1 MLLGFFVV
9 LNGSALILKIH
20 TDIIIQTKEEIME
33 NKFEWK
39 FTDIYKTKEDYKEDI
54 KKVKEKLEEI
64 VQYRGKLKDS
74 SENIYKCYKIYEEI
88 VEMDCK
94 IYAYGMLQYHRNMTN
109 QEAVELFKEAE
120 ELDNKIDEK
129 TAFMVPELTDM
140 DTATLEKYMKED
152 KSLQRYSRRINEI
165 LENKKHILSK
175 EIEEVLSK
183 FSDTFNG
190 CENAYSVLTNAE
202 IKFPSIKDSD
212 GNELEVNEA
221 EYSKLLENKDREVRR
236 KGATTLVSE
245 YGKYINTITE
255 LYLNTVKQDTKIAK
269 LRNYKSSLEKAVI
282 DDEAT
287 VKVYETL
294 LKTINEHIGINHEY
308 TSLKKKLLN
317 LPDIHMYDMS
327 INPFNQTDTTMDIED
342 AEELVLKALAPLGT
356 EYVNKLKEAFNSNWM
371 DAYLSPNKRGGA
383 YNMPVYGVHP
393 YVLLNYTGTNFDVSS
408 IAHEFG
414 HAMHS
419 YYSDK
424 NQNVLEHSYTLLLAE
439 IASTVNEILL
449 AQYRLDNSTAK
460 QEKIALL
467 YDRIETVKSTLFTQA
482 MFAEFEQEVH
492 SRIEN
497 GEILNAEKLGNI
509 YVDLCRKYYGEDLV
523 IDEYN
528 KYNWTRV
535 NHFFRCFYVYKYATG
550 ISCAIDIASRIL
562 SGEEGLVEKYIN
574 MLKMGE
580 SKKSLDIL
588 KTVGIDLEDSRTY
601 ENALKFYKNDI
612 EKLEELI

>member
-129 TAFMVPELTDM
+129 TAFMVPELTNM

-152 KSLQRYSRRINEI
+152 KSLQRYSRRITEI
-165 LENKKHILSK
+165 IENKKHILSK

-202 IKFPSIKDSD
+202 IKFPSIKDSN
-212 GNELEVNEA
+212 GKELEVNEA

-236 KGATTLVSE
+236 KGAIALVSE

-269 LRNYKSSLEKAVI
+269 LRNYKSSLEKAVL

-497 GEILNAEKLGNI
+497 GEIL
-509 YVDLCRKYYGEDLV
+509 
-523 IDEYN
+523 
-528 KYNWTRV
+528 W
-535 NHFFRCFYVYKYATG
+535 
-550 ISCAIDIASRIL
+550 
-562 SGEEGLVEKYIN
+562 
-574 MLKMGE
+574 
-580 SKKSLDIL
+580 
-588 KTVGIDLEDSRTY
+588 
-601 ENALKFYKNDI
+601 
-612 EKLEELI
+612 

>member
-449 AQYRLDNSTAK
+449 AQYRLDNSTDK

-497 GEILNAEKLGNI
+497 EEILNAEKLGNI
-509 YVDLCRKYYGEDLV
+509 YVNLCRKYYGEDLV

-535 NHFFRCFYVYKYATG
+535 HHFFRCFYVYKYATG

-562 SGEEGLVEKYIN
+562 AGEEGLVEKYIN
-574 MLKMGE
+574 MLKMGG

-588 KTVGIDLEDSRTY
+588 KTVGIDLEDSGTY

>member
-129 TAFMVPELTDM
+129 TAFMVPELTNM

-152 KSLQRYSRRINEI
+152 KSLQRYSRRITEI
-165 LENKKHILSK
+165 IENKKHILSK

-202 IKFPSIKDSD
+202 IKFPSIKDSN
-212 GNELEVNEA
+212 GKELEVNEA

-236 KGATTLVSE
+236 KGAIALVSE

-269 LRNYKSSLEKAVI
+269 LRNYKSSLEKAVL

-287 VKVYETL
+287 VKVYNTL
-294 LKTINEHIGINHEY
+294 LK
-308 TSLKKKLLN
+308 
-317 LPDIHMYDMS
+317 
-327 INPFNQTDTTMDIED
+327 
-342 AEELVLKALAPLGT
+342 
-356 EYVNKLKEAFNSNWM
+356 
-371 DAYLSPNKRGGA
+371 
-383 YNMPVYGVHP
+383 
-393 YVLLNYTGTNFDVSS
+393 
-408 IAHEFG
+408 
-414 HAMHS
+414 
-419 YYSDK
+419 
-424 NQNVLEHSYTLLLAE
+424 
-439 IASTVNEILL
+439 
-449 AQYRLDNSTAK
+449 
-460 QEKIALL
+460 
-467 YDRIETVKSTLFTQA
+467 
-482 MFAEFEQEVH
+482 
-492 SRIEN
+492 
-497 GEILNAEKLGNI
+497 
-509 YVDLCRKYYGEDLV
+509 
-523 IDEYN
+523 
-528 KYNWTRV
+528 
-535 NHFFRCFYVYKYATG
+535 
-550 ISCAIDIASRIL
+550 
-562 SGEEGLVEKYIN
+562 
-574 MLKMGE
+574 
-580 SKKSLDIL
+580 
-588 KTVGIDLEDSRTY
+588 
-601 ENALKFYKNDI
+601 
-612 EKLEELI
+612 

>member
-449 AQYRLDNSTAK
+449 AQYRLENSTDK

-497 GEILNAEKLGNI
+497 EEILNAEKLGNI
-509 YVDLCRKYYGEDLV
+509 YVNLCRKYYGEDLV

-535 NHFFRCFYVYKYATG
+535 HHFFRCFYVYKYATG

-562 SGEEGLVEKYIN
+562 AGEEGLVEKYIN
-574 MLKMGE
+574 MLKMGG

-588 KTVGIDLEDSRTY
+588 KTVGIDLEDSGTY

>member
-1 MLLGFFVV
+1 
-9 LNGSALILKIH
+9 
-20 TDIIIQTKEEIME
+20 ME

-64 VQYRGKLKDS
+64 VQYKGKLKDL

-88 VEMDCK
+88 VEMNCK
-94 IYAYGMLQYHRNMTN
+94 IYAYGMLQYHKNMTD
-109 QEAVELFKEAE
+109 QEAIELFKEAE

-140 DTATLEKYMKED
+140 DTNTLEKYMKED

-236 KGATTLVSE
+236 KGAIALVSE

-294 LKTINEHIGINHEY
+294 LKTVNEHIGINHEY
-308 TSLKKKLLN
+308 
-317 LPDIHMYDMS
+317 IH
-327 INPFNQTDTTMDIED
+327 
-342 AEELVLKALAPLGT
+342 
-356 EYVNKLKEAFNSNWM
+356 
-371 DAYLSPNKRGGA
+371 
-383 YNMPVYGVHP
+383 H
-393 YVLLNYTGTNFDVSS
+393 
-408 IAHEFG
+408 
-414 HAMHS
+414 
-419 YYSDK
+419 
-424 NQNVLEHSYTLLLAE
+424 
-439 IASTVNEILL
+439 
-449 AQYRLDNSTAK
+449 
-460 QEKIALL
+460 
-467 YDRIETVKSTLFTQA
+467 
-482 MFAEFEQEVH
+482 
-492 SRIEN
+492 
-497 GEILNAEKLGNI
+497 
-509 YVDLCRKYYGEDLV
+509 
-523 IDEYN
+523 
-528 KYNWTRV
+528 
-535 NHFFRCFYVYKYATG
+535 
-550 ISCAIDIASRIL
+550 
-562 SGEEGLVEKYIN
+562 
-574 MLKMGE
+574 
-580 SKKSLDIL
+580 
-588 KTVGIDLEDSRTY
+588 
-601 ENALKFYKNDI
+601 
-612 EKLEELI
+612 

>member
-1 MLLGFFVV
+1 
-9 LNGSALILKIH
+9 
-20 TDIIIQTKEEIME
+20 ME
-33 NKFEWK
+33 NKYEWK
-39 FTDIYKTKEDYKEDI
+39 FTDIYKTNEAYKEDI

-64 VQYRGKLKDS
+64 VQYKGKLKDS
-74 SENIYKCYKIYEEI
+74 SENIYKCYKIFEEI

-94 IYAYGMLQYHRNMTN
+94 IYAYGMLQYHKNMTD

-120 ELDNKIDEK
+120 ELDNKIDEN
-129 TAFMVPELTDM
+129 TAFMVPELTAM
-140 DTATLEKYMKED
+140 DTATLEKYIKED

-165 LENKKHILSK
+165 LENKKHILNK

-202 IKFPSIKDSD
+202 IKFPAIKDSN

-255 LYLNTVKQDTKIAK
+255 LYLNTVKQDIKIAK
-269 LRNYKSSLEKAVI
+269 LRNYKSSLEKAVL

-294 LKTINEHIGINHEY
+294 LKTVNEHIGINHKY
-308 TSLKKKLLN
+308 TSLKKKFLN

-327 INPFNQTDTTMDIED
+327 INPFNQTDITMDIEE

-371 DAYLSPNKRGGA
+371 DAYQAPNKRGGA

-449 AQYRLDNSTAK
+449 AQYRLKNSTDK

-497 GEILNAEKLGNI
+497 EEILNAEKLGNI
-509 YVDLCRKYYGEDLV
+509 YINLCRKYYGEELV

-528 KYNWTRV
+528 KYNWTRIH
-535 NHFFRCFYVYKYATG
+535 HFFRCFYVYKYATG

-562 SGEEGLVEKYIN
+562 AGEEGSVEEYIN
-574 MLKMGE
+574 MLKMGG

-601 ENALKFYKNDI
+601 ENALEFYKNDI

>member
-1 MLLGFFVV
+1 
-9 LNGSALILKIH
+9 
-20 TDIIIQTKEEIME
+20 ME

-39 FTDIYKTKEDYKEDI
+39 FTDIYKTKEDYKENI

-64 VQYRGKLKDS
+64 VQYKGKLKDS
-74 SENIYKCYKIYEEI
+74 SENIYKCYKIFEEI

-94 IYAYGMLQYHRNMTN
+94 IYAYGMLQYHKNMTN

-202 IKFPSIKDSD
+202 IKFPSIKDSN

-236 KGATTLVSE
+236 KGAITLVSE

-327 INPFNQTDTTMDIED
+327 INPFNQTATTMDIED
-342 AEELVLKALAPLGT
+342 AEELILKALAPLGT
-356 EYVNKLKEAFNSNWM
+356 EYVNKLREAFNSNWM
-371 DAYLSPNKRGGA
+371 DAYQVPNKRGGA

-449 AQYRLDNSTAK
+449 AQYRLDNSTDK

-492 SRIEN
+492 SRVEN
-497 GEILNAEKLGNI
+497 EEILNAEKLGNI
-509 YVDLCRKYYGEDLV
+509 YVDLCKKYYGEDIV

-528 KYNWTRV
+528 KYNWTRIH
-535 NHFFRCFYVYKYATG
+535 HFFRCFYVYKYATG

-562 SGEEGLVEKYIN
+562 AGEEGLVEKYIN
-574 MLKMGE
+574 MLKMGG

-601 ENALKFYKNDI
+601 ENALEFYKNDI

>member
-1 MLLGFFVV
+1 
-9 LNGSALILKIH
+9 
-20 TDIIIQTKEEIME
+20 ME

-39 FTDIYKTKEDYKEDI
+39 FTDIYKTKEDYKTDI
-54 KKVKEKLEEI
+54 NKVKEKLEEI
-64 VQYRGKLKDS
+64 TQYKGKLKDS

-94 IYAYGMLQYHRNMTN
+94 IYAYGMLQYHKNMTD
-109 QEAVELFKEAE
+109 QEATELFKEAE

-129 TAFMVPELTDM
+129 TAFMVPELTAM

-165 LENKKHILSK
+165 IENKKHILSK

-202 IKFPSIKDSD
+202 IKFPSIKDSE

-236 KGATTLVSE
+236 KGAITLVSE
-245 YGKYINTITE
+245 YGKYVNTITE
-255 LYLNTVKQDTKIAK
+255 LYINAVKQDVKIAK
-269 LRNYKSSLEKAVI
+269 LRNYKSSLEKAVL

-287 VKVYETL
+287 VKVYNTL
-294 LKTINEHIGINHEY
+294 LKTVNEHIGINHEY

-327 INPFNQTDTTMDIED
+327 INPFNQTATTMDIED
-342 AEELVLKALAPLGT
+342 AEELILKALAPLGT
-356 EYVNKLKEAFNSNWM
+356 EYVNKLREAFNSNWM
-371 DAYLSPNKRGGA
+371 DAYQAPNKRGGA

-449 AQYRLDNSTAK
+449 AQYRLDNSTDK

-497 GEILNAEKLGNI
+497 EEILNAEKLGNI
-509 YVDLCRKYYGEDLV
+509 YVDLCKKYYGEDLV

-528 KYNWTRV
+528 KYNWTRIH
-535 NHFFRCFYVYKYATG
+535 HFFRCFYVYKYATG

-562 SGEEGLVEKYIN
+562 AGEEGLVEKYIN
-574 MLKMGE
+574 MLKMGG

>member
-1 MLLGFFVV
+1 
-9 LNGSALILKIH
+9 
-20 TDIIIQTKEEIME
+20 ME

-39 FTDIYKTKEDYKEDI
+39 FIDIYKTKEDYKTDI

-64 VQYRGKLKDS
+64 VRYKGKLKDS

-94 IYAYGMLQYHRNMTN
+94 IYAYGMLQYHKNMTD
-109 QEAVELFKEAE
+109 QEATELFKEAE
-120 ELDNKIDEK
+120 ELDNKIDEN

-140 DTATLEKYMKED
+140 DTDTLEKYMKED

-165 LENKKHILSK
+165 IENKKHILSK

-202 IKFPSIKDSD
+202 IKFPSIKDSA

-236 KGATTLVSE
+236 KGAITLVSE

-255 LYLNTVKQDTKIAK
+255 LYINTVKQDVKIAK
-269 LRNYKSSLEKAVI
+269 LRNYKSSLEKAVL

-287 VKVYETL
+287 VKVYNTL
-294 LKTINEHIGINHEY
+294 LKTVNEHIGINHEY

-317 LPDIHMYDMS
+317 LLDIHMYDMS
-327 INPFNQTDTTMDIED
+327 INPFNQTNTTMDIED
-342 AEELVLKALAPLGT
+342 AEELILKALAPLGT
-356 EYVNKLKEAFNSNWM
+356 EYVNKLREAFNSNWM
-371 DAYLSPNKRGGA
+371 DAYQAPNKRGGA

-419 YYSDK
+419 YYSDE

-449 AQYRLDNSTAK
+449 AQYRLDNSTDK

-467 YDRIETVKSTLFTQA
+467 YDRIETVKSTLFNQA

-497 GEILNAEKLGNI
+497 EEILNAEKLGNI
-509 YVDLCRKYYGEDLV
+509 YVDLCKKYYGEDLV

-528 KYNWTRV
+528 KYNWTRIH
-535 NHFFRCFYVYKYATG
+535 HFFRCFYVYKYATG

-562 SGEEGLVEKYIN
+562 AGEEGLVEKYIN
-574 MLKMGE
+574 MLKMGG
-580 SKKSLDIL
+580 SKKSLEIL

-601 ENALKFYKNDI
+601 ENALEFYKNDI
-612 EKLEELI
+612 KKLEELI

>member
-1 MLLGFFVV
+1 
-9 LNGSALILKIH
+9 
-20 TDIIIQTKEEIME
+20 ME

-64 VQYRGKLKDS
+64 VQYKGKLKDS
-74 SENIYKCYKIYEEI
+74 SENIYKCYKIFEEI

-94 IYAYGMLQYHRNMTN
+94 IYAYGMLQYHKNMTN

-120 ELDNKIDEK
+120 ELDNKIDEN
-129 TAFMVPELTDM
+129 TAFMVPELTAM

-152 KSLQRYSRRINEI
+152 KNLQRYSRRINEI

-236 KGATTLVSE
+236 NGAIALVSE

-269 LRNYKSSLEKAVI
+269 LRNYKSSLEKAVL

-294 LKTINEHIGINHEY
+294 LKTVNEHIEINHKY

-371 DAYLSPNKRGGA
+371 DAYQSPNKRGGA

-449 AQYRLDNSTAK
+449 AQYRLKNSTDK

-497 GEILNAEKLGNI
+497 EEILNAEKLGNI
-509 YVDLCRKYYGEDLV
+509 YVNLCKKYYGEDLV

-528 KYNWTRV
+528 RYNWTRV
-535 NHFFRCFYVYKYATG
+535 NHFFRCFYVYKYAIG

-562 SGEEGLVEKYIN
+562 AGEEGLVEKYIN
-574 MLKMGE
+574 MLKMGG

-601 ENALKFYKNDI
+601 ENALEFYKNDI
-612 EKLEELI
+612 EKLSELWGRG

>member
-1 MLLGFFVV
+1 
-9 LNGSALILKIH
+9 
-20 TDIIIQTKEEIME
+20 ME
-33 NKFEWK
+33 NKYEWK
-39 FTDIYKTKEDYKEDI
+39 YTDIYKTKEDYKEDI

-64 VQYRGKLKDS
+64 VQYKGKLKDL

-88 VEMDCK
+88 VEMNCK
-94 IYAYGMLQYHRNMTN
+94 IYAYGMLQYHKNMTD
-109 QEAVELFKEAE
+109 QEAIELFKEAE

-140 DTATLEKYMKED
+140 DTNTLEKYMKED

-236 KGATTLVSE
+236 KGAITLVSE

-294 LKTINEHIGINHEY
+294 LKTVNEHIGINHEY

-371 DAYLSPNKRGGA
+371 DAFQSQNKRGVD

-449 AQYRLDNSTAK
+449 AQYRLENSTDK

-497 GEILNAEKLGNI
+497 EKILNAEKLGNI
-509 YVDLCRKYYGEDLV
+509 YVDLCKKYYGEDLI

-528 KYNWTRV
+528 KYNWTRIH
-535 NHFFRCFYVYKYATG
+535 HFFSCFYVYKYATG

-562 SGEEGLVEKYIN
+562 AGEEGLVEKYIN
-574 MLKMGE
+574 MLKMGG

-601 ENALKFYKNDI
+601 ENALEFYKNDI

>member
-1 MLLGFFVV
+1 
-9 LNGSALILKIH
+9 
-20 TDIIIQTKEEIME
+20 ME
-33 NKFEWK
+33 NKYEWK
-39 FTDIYKTKEDYKEDI
+39 FTDIYKTNEAYKEDI

-64 VQYRGKLKDS
+64 VQYKGKLKDS
-74 SENIYKCYKIYEEI
+74 SENIYKCYKIFEEI

-94 IYAYGMLQYHRNMTN
+94 IYAYGMLQYHKNMTD

-120 ELDNKIDEK
+120 ELDNKIDEN
-129 TAFMVPELTDM
+129 TAFMVPELTAM
-140 DTATLEKYMKED
+140 VTATLEKYIKED

-165 LENKKHILSK
+165 LENKKHILNK

-202 IKFPSIKDSD
+202 IKFPAIKDSN

-255 LYLNTVKQDTKIAK
+255 LYLNTVKQDIKIAK
-269 LRNYKSSLEKAVI
+269 LRNYKSSLEKAVL

-294 LKTINEHIGINHEY
+294 LKTVNEHIGINHKY
-308 TSLKKKLLN
+308 TSLKKKFLN

-327 INPFNQTDTTMDIED
+327 INPFNQTDITMDIEE

-371 DAYLSPNKRGGA
+371 DAYQAPNKRGGA

-449 AQYRLDNSTAK
+449 AQYRLKNSTDK

-497 GEILNAEKLGNI
+497 EEILNAEKLGNI
-509 YVDLCRKYYGEDLV
+509 YINLCRKYYGEELV

-528 KYNWTRV
+528 KYNWTRIH
-535 NHFFRCFYVYKYATG
+535 HFFRCFYVYKYATG

-562 SGEEGLVEKYIN
+562 AGEEGSVEEYIN
-574 MLKMGE
+574 MLKMGG

-601 ENALKFYKNDI
+601 ENALEFYKNDI

>member
-1 MLLGFFVV
+1 
-9 LNGSALILKIH
+9 
-20 TDIIIQTKEEIME
+20 ME

-39 FTDIYKTKEDYKEDI
+39 FTDIYKTKEDYKTDI
-54 KKVKEKLEEI
+54 NKVKEKSEEI
-64 VQYRGKLKDS
+64 VKYKGKLKES
-74 SENIYKCYKIYEEI
+74 AENIYNCYKIYEEI

-94 IYAYGMLQYHRNMTN
+94 IYAYGMLQYHKNMTD
-109 QEAVELFKEAE
+109 QEATELFKEAE

-129 TAFMVPELTDM
+129 TAFMVPELTVM
-140 DTATLEKYMKED
+140 DTDTLEKYMKED

-165 LENKKHILSK
+165 IENKKHILSK

-202 IKFPSIKDSD
+202 IKFPSIKDSA

-255 LYLNTVKQDTKIAK
+255 LYINTVKQDTKIAK
-269 LRNYKSSLEKAVI
+269 LRNYKSSLEKAVL

-287 VKVYETL
+287 VKVYNTL
-294 LKTINEHIGINHEY
+294 LNTVNEHIGINHEY

-356 EYVNKLKEAFNSNWM
+356 EYVNKLREAFNSNWM
-371 DAYLSPNKRGGA
+371 DAYQSPNKRSGA

-419 YYSDK
+419 YYSDR

-449 AQYRLDNSTAK
+449 AQYRLDNSTDK

-492 SRIEN
+492 SRVEN
-497 GEILNAEKLGNI
+497 EEILNAEKLGNI
-509 YVDLCRKYYGEDLV
+509 YVDLCKKYYGEDLV

-528 KYNWTRV
+528 KYNWTRIH
-535 NHFFRCFYVYKYATG
+535 HFFRCFYVYKYATG

-562 SGEEGLVEKYIN
+562 AGEEGLVEKYIN
-574 MLKMGE
+574 MLKMGG

-601 ENALKFYKNDI
+601 ENALEFYKNDI